1 MATVDENPAELAAA
15 LAAAKALGP
24 TEATIS
30 ELLASTRPTADE
42 LRRFRE
48 ASQPSQAL
56 IREMVA
62 ATQASMGVKDA
73 GQLIEATQPRIDPA
87 AIRQMVAAT
96 QPHID
101 SAAVRGVIEA
111 TQPSQKAINEMLAA
125 LRPSQEAV
133 REIINGLQPTQA
145 AVRRIVEMTGSEVAA
160 AARLAAEAVPGV
172 AEPLGEVEA
181 VAGGHDT
188 GSFLD
193 WLSRL
198 EPAVRSRA
206 LLLLL
211 RALAALLVEIYA
223 ELDERP
229 PYHAGVI
236 LVILF
241 YVADMLGDEQGK

>member
-1 MATVDENPAELAAA
+1 MATADENPAEIAAA

-24 TEATIS
+24 TEATINM
-30 ELLASTRPTADE
+30 LLASTRPTVDE
-42 LRRFRE
+42 LRRLRE
-48 ASQPSQAL
+48 AAQPSQAL

-62 ATQASMGVKDA
+62 ATQASMGVTNA
-73 GQLIEATQPRIDPA
+73 RELIAATQPRIDPA
-87 AIRQMVAAT
+87 AIRHMVAAT
-96 QPHID
+96 QPRTD
-101 SAAVRGVIEA
+101 TAAMREVVAA
-111 TQPSQKAINEMLAA
+111 TQPSQKTINEMLAA

-133 REIINGLQPTQA
+133 RGIVNGLQPTQA

-181 VAGGHDT
+181 VAEGHDA

-193 WLSRL
+193 WLSLL

-241 YVADMLGDEQGK
+241 YVADMLGDDQGK